1 MSYTIN
7 GDNLTLDNLVVIAR
21 ENVEVEA
28 DPEALANMQ
37 EAHEIYMDAL
47 DTQEVYG
54 GNVGVGKEKD
64 RQIWENAN
72 MLRTH
77 AAVVSDEPYFDKQ
90 DARAIMI
97 ARANGLINAHTG
109 GKPTVAM
116 KLVELLNKDVHP
128 VIPQKGAVGLGD
140 INMLPYLGLVM
151 IGEGSVIDNG
161 NIVPS
166 IDILKEKNIKPLAIE
181 PGVELAVLSSNA
193 VTGVGALVIYDLERL
208 LNLGIAAYSLSLEA
222 YHGHTDFLDPEII
235 NLRKSGQR
243 AVSERILDQLKGSYL
258 LTAPERTKIQDELS
272 YRVFPSSM
280 GSVLDAVAY
289 AKDKLLNHLNSSDD
303 NPHVSRSKKKVIP
316 SANFVSYE
324 WVIPYKA
331 VFQALPEVADSAV
344 QIIKN
349 FMYSEKTGLPDNL
362 TLDENLGGLRSLPHT
377 AAELLHDIRALRGAF
392 ESDSITGLER
402 GIEDQAPY
410 SLTAV
415 LKSQE
420 AIKHYRELL
429 TVALYTATQAWDLR
443 RGREQSRTLGTGSQK
458 LYDAVRSIV
467 PAYPTDN
474 DISLTPYTKQLS
486 QAIGSGNLQAF

>member
-1 MSYTIN
+1 MKLN
-7 GDNLTLDNLVVIAR
+7 GNNLTLDNLVAIAR

-37 EAHEIYMDAL
+37 EAHEIYTHAL
-47 DTQEVYG
+47 DTQDVYG

-77 AAVVSDEPYFDKQ
+77 ASVVSDEPYWDKS
-90 DARAIMI
+90 DARAIML
-97 ARANGLINAHTG
+97 ARLNGLLNAHTG
-109 GKPTVAM
+109 VKPKVAL
-116 KLVELLNKDVHP
+116 KLVELLNNDVHP

-151 IGEGSVIDNG
+151 IGEGFVIDNG

-166 IDILKEKNIKPLAIE
+166 IEILKEKNIEPLDNE
-181 PGVELAVLSSNA
+181 PGLELALLSSNSVA
-193 VTGVGALVIYDLERL
+193 GVGALAIHDIERL

-222 YHGHTDFLDPEII
+222 YHGHTGFLDPEII
-235 NLRKSGQR
+235 SPRKSGQI
-243 AVSERILDQLKGSYL
+243 AVSEIILEHLSESFL
-258 LTAPERTKIQDELS
+258 HTVPERTKIQEELS

-280 GSVLDAVAY
+280 GSVLDTVAY
-289 AKDKLLNHLNSSDD
+289 AKNNLINQLNSSDD
-303 NPHVSRSKKKVIP
+303 NPHVSRTKKRVVG

-324 WVIPYKA
+324 WVLPYKA

-344 QIIKN
+344 QIINN

-362 TLDENLGGLRSLPHT
+362 TLDEKLGSLRSLPHI

-392 ESDSITGLER
+392 ESDSIIGLER

-410 SLTAV
+410 SLRSVLASQQAV
-415 LKSQE
+415 Q
-420 AIKHYRELL
+420 HYGQLL
-429 TVALYTATQAWDLR
+429 TVALYTAAQAWDLR
-443 RGREQSRTLGTGSQK
+443 NSEQSRTLGTGSQK
-458 LYDAVRSIV
+458 IYDAVRSIV

-474 DISLTPYTKQLS
+474 DISLTPNLKKLS
-486 QAIGSGNLQAF
+486 QVIGSGNLQKI